1 MTFQYVSVD
10 EAIKRSGVRMVVVG
24 GVPSPWGEAAKGILH
39 VKNIE
44 WAAVR
49 LVYDSEP
56 LKEWA
61 GQRSG
66 PILIY
71 NNERPRAGWAEI
83 LLLSERL
90 APNPSLLPKDAA
102 DRALV
107 FGLAHEICG
116 EQGLAWSRRLQ
127 LIHAGLN
134 NKGGFP
140 ERVSKYLGKKYG
152 YSPEAG
158 ANSGSRVAD
167 VLRMLA
173 SRLKEQRQ
181 AGNRHVPNKKKPP
194 PSNGASR
201 RSCAKPTHGCGYG
214 ACAKTRPAGAAR
226 VAAAT
231 PINAA
236 RASPSRDG
244 HGSITSSRR
253 CARERRRRTRSK
265 PRTKRFSDIASDASC
280 AGPTCRT
287 GTTSSSCSSP
297 TAAG

>member
-24 GVPSPWGEAAKGILH
+24 GVPSPWGEAAKGILR
-39 VKNIE
+39 VKNIA

-66 PILIY
+66 PILMY

-152 YSPEAG
+152 YSQEAG
-158 ANSGSRVAD
+158 ANAGSRVAH
-167 VLRMLA
+167 VLRIEGTA
-173 SRLKEQRQ
+173 
-181 AGNRHVPNKKKPP
+181 AGGNPLLH
-194 PSNGASR
+194 R
-201 RSCAKPTHGCGYG
+201 RCIDRGRYLQCHLHGDVCA
-214 ACAKTRPAGAAR
+214 A
-226 VAAAT
+226 
-231 PINAA
+231 AA
-236 RASPSRDG
+236 RALPDGRADARRVRVARSTDRSRL
-244 HGSITSSRR
+244 GSNLVP
-253 CARERRRRTRSK
+253 A
-265 PRTKRFSDIASDASC
+265 PRHDLC
-280 AGPTCRT
+280 
-287 GTTSSSCSSP
+287 
-297 TAAG
+297 